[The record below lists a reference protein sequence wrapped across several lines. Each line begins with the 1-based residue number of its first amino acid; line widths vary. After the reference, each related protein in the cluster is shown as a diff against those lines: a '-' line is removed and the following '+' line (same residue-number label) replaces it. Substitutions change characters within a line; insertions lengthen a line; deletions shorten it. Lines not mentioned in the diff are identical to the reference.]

1 MAYNIKGITVKIN
14 GDTTGLQKE
23 LSKIKAETAGLDKTM
38 NNLKRSMKGLDGSNY
53 RSMATY
59 QQLVATKMQSLNK
72 QLGVQQKAILQ
83 MPDNLANWKSELNRL
98 TTAQS
103 QFQAKLDSG
112 AKLTKKQ
119 AKEFQNNKIQ
129 IKALEDNINSY
140 DQKVQ
145 TLTANSLAMENN
157 LRSLSKEFISL
168 NPNVLKAVSS
178 LDSASVKLDKFSQ
191 ATRGI
196 SLGSA
201 VAIAGA
207 TAAAIS
213 FEDAW
218 TGVLK
223 TTEGTPA
230 QLEAINNGI
239 KELAT
244 STSSSYEAIAHYA
257 ELAGQLGVA
266 TDSIVGFTETV
277 TMLGDTTNLIGD
289 EAAQQIA
296 KFANIMVSTEGQTNE
311 YFSKLGSSIVDLG
324 NNFATTEA
332 DIMNMSMRLATAG
345 RQVGFT
351 SQDVLGLATAL
362 SSVGIEAAAGG
373 GSMSKMLK
381 QVELAVATNSDKL
394 QAFAQVSGMT
404 AQEFIQLWGQD
415 APTAFGKLLD
425 GIGNSE
431 NITKTLNDLGIV
443 EVRMSNAMG
452 ALAQNTDLYWSALGR
467 ANSAFEQNHAMV
479 AEAEKRYG
487 TLKSTLIQTW
497 ESIKQ
502 AADELGQAFAPKL
515 EELANVVKDVAEWFT
530 NLDDSTKDT
539 IANMLLFGAALS
551 PVSKGLSLLASGG
564 SKVIKTF
571 GKASSGFQSLMSNAK
586 NMGQVFDFANQTL
599 KETGSTTKTV
609 GVMAGQA
616 KMSFSSLVST
626 VGKGNLIFAGVTV
639 GIGALVLGLTQVYNY
654 SKKAREAFSEQLASQ
669 DALYASTLTLIDG
682 MDEYNSEIDE
692 LSESAEK
699 TITGFNE
706 SSVEADMLVDRI
718 GQLLSVEGRTTS
730 QNELLY
736 ASIDA
741 LNSIYPDLG
750 LYLDENSG
758 KLKDNEGKIYENAQ
772 ALEKRI
778 EALKEQAKQEAY
790 ASAITDTTKK
800 LAKQQMKYD
809 DITASLQYLNKE
821 RNALLAEDPNLEKY
835 GAAVGELSNKIV
847 NLTNEYAGM
856 SEQITN
862 TNLELLKAQNYMET
876 GGYEQIGETLKTT
889 LQGIVTSAQQ
899 TGIQIPTAIRDGI
912 MNGSVS
918 FQEASNFTA
927 SMLTFQSAVNNGTWA
942 GTAIPVSLMNGLI
955 AGAPNIATATQ
966 YLNNLLT
973 FNQGI
978 QNAGV
983 AGDQI
988 PQKIVEGI
996 ANGTINV
1003 ETANSDLASLGVD
1016 RFVEKYSKIVD
1027 DASEKSKE
1035 AGTAMGDGSS
1045 NASSSAGKMAKSGR
1059 DSAKKQFD
1067 GMVSDAETAA
1077 SSVTTIVDN
1086 AIAKI
1091 ASLRQEASK
1100 PVTFTVN
1107 YEEHNKPA
1115 KKSVEPKSLSM
1126 PRMLANVASTLP
1138 QLARDYVT
1146 PYVET
1151 PATQVQTIMSNGVM
1165 QSRNIAMMSSGMNN
1179 LSKKLDQF
1187 IEAFNNAQLLIQLQ
1201 PQELDG
1207 EIITDTVDEV
1217 HTIRELLMN
1226 TGKGEF

>member
-1 MAYNIKGITVKIN
+1 MAYNIKGITVKID

-38 NNLKRSMKGLDGSNY
+38 SNLKRSMKGLDGSNY

-145 TLTANSLAMENN
+145 TLTADSLAMENN

-244 STSSSYEAIAHYA
+244 STSSSFEAIAHYA

-599 KETGSTTKTV
+599 KETGSATKTA

-639 GIGALVLGLTQVYNY
+639 GVGALVLGLTQVYNY

-706 SSVEADMLVDRI
+706 SAVEADMLVDRI
-718 GQLLSVEGRTTS
+718 GQLVSVEGRTTS

-758 KLKDNEGKIYENAQ
+758 KLKDNEGNIYDNVQ

-790 ASAITDTTKK
+790 ANAITDTTKK
-800 LAKQQMKYD
+800 LVKQEMKYQELASSIDYLTKKQQELENVKD
-809 DITASLQYLNKE
+809 WEGAETIGLQIK
-821 RNALLAEDPNLEKY
+821 D
-835 GAAVGELSNKIV
+835 
-847 NLTNEYAGM
+847 
-856 SEQITN
+856 
-862 TNLELLKAQNYMET
+862 LKAEFDGLNEKISQTNKALVDAANQSET
-876 GGYEQIGETLKTT
+876 GGLEVIGQSLITSLQSTITTAEQV
-889 LQGIVTSAQQ
+889 GIT
-899 TGIQIPTAIRDGI
+899 IPQKLTEGI
-912 MNGSVS
+912 MNGTVDY
-918 FQEASNFTA
+918 QTASNFVA
-927 SMLTFQSAVNNGTWA
+927 SMLTFQGAVNNGTWA
-942 GTAIPVSLMNGLI
+942 GSAIPYEMMKSLME
-955 AGAPNIATATQ
+955 GAPNIAMATQ

-973 FNQGI
+973 FNEAVQR
-978 QNAGV
+978 AGLSG
-983 AGDQI
+983 AEI
-988 PQKIVEGI
+988 PAVISEAI
-996 ANGTINV
+996 ATGAINV
-1003 ETANSDLASLGVD
+1003 QEASSYLGSAGLD
-1016 RFVEKYSKIVD
+1016 NFIEKYQPIAEEASK
-1027 DASEKSKE
+1027 KSQE

-1045 NASSSAGKMAKSGR
+1045 NASKSSGKMGKDGR
-1059 DSAKKQFD
+1059 SALGVELD
-1067 GMVSDAETAA
+1067 GMVSDAKAMA
-1077 SSVTTIVDN
+1077 DNVISIVDS
-1086 AIAKI
+1086 AK
-1091 ASLRQEASK
+1091 AKVAELRQEASK

-1115 KKSVEPKSLSM
+1115 KKSIEPQSLSM

-1146 PYVET
+1146 PYVEA

-1179 LSKKLDQF
+1179 LSRKLDQF